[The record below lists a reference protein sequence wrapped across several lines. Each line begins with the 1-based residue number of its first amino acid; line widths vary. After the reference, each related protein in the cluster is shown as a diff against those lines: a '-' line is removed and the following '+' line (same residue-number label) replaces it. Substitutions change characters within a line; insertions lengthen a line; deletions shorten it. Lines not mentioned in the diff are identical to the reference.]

1 MYVAAAVEARRRAP
15 QLITL
20 YVSCGDQAAIEQMRA
35 AARKHDFDL
44 IDKWGLLQ
52 AANRTAWKAISVAME
67 ANSTMLEA
75 SSRASEADRAAA
87 AAAVGNDT
95 TLLRR
100 VNSLNFD
107 QLAVVDYAIMVAAD
121 VFFGIKKSTFST
133 VIAYDRG
140 VRSGHANFFEECV
153 FEGSRIDVNQNR
165 RYSASPAMKGNND
178 TMLIV
183 VNGFEYM
190 DWYL

>member
-1 MYVAAAVEARRRAP
+1 
-15 QLITL
+15 
-20 YVSCGDQAAIEQMRA
+20 MRG
-35 AARKHDFDL
+35 AARKHDFEL
-44 IDKWGLLQ
+44 VDKWGLLE
-52 AANRTAWKAISVAME
+52 AANRTAWQAISVAMVANSMKLE
-67 ANSTMLEA
+67 ANSTAL
-75 SSRASEADRAAA
+75 EADRAAA
-87 AAAVGNDT
+87 TAAVAAVGNDT
-95 TLLRR
+95 TLLQR

-107 QLAVVDYAIMVAAD
+107 QLAIVDYAIMVAAD

-140 VRSGHANFFEECV
+140 VRSGHANFFERFV